1 MCMTL
6 NNLLPIN
13 LDISCVLE
21 QKRCKLEGIQIANSS
36 QSWVCRILEIS
47 LISVACYGSLML
59 AKQLKQEKKIHL
71 FQEKE
76 KEKSTLRKMK
86 IYLREKK
93 NVSYNNI
100 YVLKNNF

>member
-21 QKRCKLEGIQIANSS
+21 QKRCKLEGIKIANSS

-47 LISVACYGSLML
+47 LISVACYGSIML
-59 AKQLKQEKKIHL
+59 AKQLKQEKKYIYS
-71 FQEKE
+71 K
-76 KEKSTLRKMK
+76 RK
-86 IYLREKK
+86 KK
-93 NVSYNNI
+93 RNQH
-100 YVLKNNF
+100 

>member
-21 QKRCKLEGIQIANSS
+21 QKRCKLEGIEIANSS

-59 AKQLKQEKKIHL
+59 AKQLKQEKNTFIPRERKREINI
-71 FQEKE
+71 EKNE
-76 KEKSTLRKMK
+76 NISER
-86 IYLREKK
+86 KK